1 MTLETSTP
9 ALPVKVSADTS
20 PELYDRL
27 LTDAHLLT
35 FQALAELA
43 QSAEPALASLYA
55 RCLEQRLELKWGRVA
70 NWHIWTKG
78 ESEREGIRLANVE
91 VGATTEERVLNA
103 LNGRLDSTEG
113 EEEARQAA
121 SRESDLVDQCLS
133 STAH

>member
-9 ALPVKVSADTS
+9 TLPVQVSADTS
-20 PELYDRL
+20 PELCDQL
-27 LTDAHLLT
+27 LNDAHLLT

-43 QSAEPALASLYA
+43 QCAEAPLASLYA
-55 RCLEQRLELKWGRVA
+55 RCLGQRLELKWGRVA

-91 VGATTEERVLNA
+91 VGATPEERVLNA

-113 EEEARQAA
+113 DDEAKLAA
-121 SRESDLVDQCLS
+121 SRESDLVDQCLGNI
-133 STAH
+133 AH